1 MEPITRLWPA
11 PKNLQGY
18 GLDFYKRVGKQLVTV
33 QILTELD
40 RESFFALA
48 VSYHLMMACMDS
60 VTDLGATVKGS
71 KTR

>member
-40 RESFFALA
+40 RESFLPWRFPI
-48 VSYHLMMACMDS
+48 
-60 VTDLGATVKGS
+60 T
-71 KTR
+71 